1 MQCQACKQ
9 RTATIHLTEISNGQR
24 IETHLCETCAQKQG
38 IAIKNQIPLNELLST
53 LLAVQADAKTTQI
66 DLTDTDPD
74 AACPACGMTL
84 KKFAEKTLLGCPHD
98 YQVFKE
104 QLTPLIEK
112 AHAGCTK
119 HKGKVPK
126 TLPDNTKNQVEL
138 INLKRQLDDAV
149 KKEDYETAAEIR
161 DRIKKLDETH

>member
-9 RTATIHLTEISNGQR
+9 HTATIHLTEINNGQR

-38 IAIKNQIPLNELLST
+38 IAVKNQIPLNELLST
-53 LLAVQADAKTTQI
+53 LLAVQADAKTNQLGL
-66 DLTDTDPD
+66 DDTDA

-84 KKFAEKTLLGCPHD
+84 KKFTEKSLLGCPHD

-104 QLTPLIEK
+104 QLTPLIER
-112 AHAGCTK
+112 AHAGHTK

-126 TLPDNTKNQVEL
+126 TLPKNAKNQVEL
-138 INLKRQLDDAV
+138 INLQRQLDDAV
-149 KKEDYETAAEIR
+149 KKEDYETAAKIR
-161 DRIKKLDETH
+161 DRIKKLDETS

>member
-74 AACPACGMTL
+74 AAPSLAGCRSSATSLFHPLSSEWHRQSISPGQSDVYAHRLFSEGSS
-84 KKFAEKTLLGCPHD
+84 GCP
-98 YQVFKE
+98 
-104 QLTPLIEK
+104 LPSP
-112 AHAGCTK
+112 GRS
-119 HKGKVPK
+119 KGKVASQTEPK
-126 TLPDNTKNQVEL
+126 
-138 INLKRQLDDAV
+138 V
-149 KKEDYETAAEIR
+149 KSTGFVASRYDESRRMSAPALQDSAE
-161 DRIKKLDETH
+161 

>member
-9 RTATIHLTEISNGQR
+9 HAATIHLTEINNGQR
-24 IETHLCETCAQKQG
+24 IETHLCENCAQKQG

-53 LLAVQADAKTTQI
+53 LLAVQADAKTGQ
-66 DLTDTDPD
+66 LSLADTDPD

-84 KKFAEKTLLGCPHD
+84 KQFAEKSLLGCPHD

-104 QLTPLIEK
+104 QLTPLIER
-112 AHAGCTK
+112 AHAGHTK

-126 TLPDNTKNQVEL
+126 TLPKSTKNQVEL
-138 INLKRQLDDAV
+138 MNLQRQLDDAV
-149 KKEDYETAAEIR
+149 KKEDYETAAKIR
-161 DRIKKLDETH
+161 DRIKKLDETR